1 MTGLSAERVV
11 RARGLVSRT
20 SGMEVVASSFGS
32 NTSSASAGT
41 AGNRFPVAAHSEQAA
56 AAEDAVKEM
65 HWQAR
70 RLCAPEHFEKP
81 QATTFQYFEASLL
94 SFNTLMAKQDAIL
107 PVTALSGAVK
117 HVRRYSGR
125 LAVRAGLQEAQ
136 AAKEVSR
143 RAGLGG
149 ALFDFNDS
157 ARSLAFARRASQ
169 GVGGGACRFLYQT
182 QDPWCASLLC
192 LSGQVYLTEKHVCI
206 AHSE

>member
-1 MTGLSAERVV
+1 MPSRRCTGR
-11 RARGLVSRT
+11 RAGCVHLHT
-20 SGMEVVASSFGS
+20 SGNRKEQLLILEV
-32 NTSSASAGT
+32 
-41 AGNRFPVAAHSEQAA
+41 
-56 AAEDAVKEM
+56 
-65 HWQAR
+65 
-70 RLCAPEHFEKP
+70 
-81 QATTFQYFEASLL
+81 SLL
-94 SFNTLMAKQDAIL
+94 SCNTPMAKQDAIL
-107 PVTALSGAVK
+107 PVTAMSGAVK
-117 HVRRYSGR
+117 HVRRHSGR

-143 RAGLGG
+143 RTGLGG

-192 LSGQVYLTEKHVCI
+192 LPGQVYLTEKHVCV